1 MLILKTI
8 EEFTK
13 ARNNLLKGDSL
24 GFVPTMGY
32 LHDGHIELIKQARR
46 ENKYIVASIF
56 VNPPQFGHYED
67 LDNYQ
72 RDFDKDHNILE
83 KHGCDLLFFPS
94 TTEMYPS
101 SKPGETFVVPGETA
115 ERLEGALRPGHFRG
129 VATVVAKLLNIV
141 NPTTTYLGQ
150 KDGQQVAV
158 IKKLVED
165 LNFTTNI
172 TVVPTVREEDGLAF
186 SSRNSYLSK
195 DDRKKAPILY
205 SSLLIA
211 SSEYKKG
218 DRSAE
223 HLKEMIREQL
233 KVHGKITIDY
243 ISIAESDSLRE
254 VEEASPGCM
263 ISAAI
268 WLGNTRLIDNIVLE

>member
-13 ARNNLLKGDSL
+13 ARDNLLKGDSL

-46 ENKYIVASIF
+46 ENKYTVTSIF
-56 VNPPQFGHYED
+56 VNPTQFGQDED
-67 LDNYQ
+67 LDKYP
-72 RDFDKDHNILE
+72 RDFEKDKSILE
-83 KHGCDLLFFPS
+83 KYGCDLLFFPS
-94 TTEMYPS
+94 TQEMYPS
-101 SKPGETFVVPGETA
+101 NKPGETFVVPGQTA

-141 NPTTTYLGQ
+141 NPTNTYLGQ

-158 IKKLVED
+158 IQKLVKD
-165 LNFTTNI
+165 LNFTTKI

-195 DDRKKAPILY
+195 DNRKKAPLLY
-205 SSLLIA
+205 SSLLLA
-211 SSEYKKG
+211 SSAYKNG
-218 DRSAE
+218 DHSAQN
-223 HLKEMIREQL
+223 LKEMIREQL
-233 KVHGKITIDY
+233 KLDNEITIDY
-243 ISIAESDSLRE
+243 ISIAESDSLQE

-268 WLGNTRLIDNIVLE
+268 WLGSTRLIDNIVLE

>member
-1 MLILKTI
+1 
-8 EEFTK
+8 
-13 ARNNLLKGDSL
+13 
-24 GFVPTMGY
+24 
-32 LHDGHIELIKQARR
+32 
-46 ENKYIVASIF
+46 
-56 VNPPQFGHYED
+56 VNPTQFGQDED
-67 LDNYQ
+67 LDKYP
-72 RDFDKDHNILE
+72 RDFEKDRNILE
-83 KHGCDLLFFPS
+83 KYDCDLLFFPS
-94 TTEMYPS
+94 TKEMYPS
-101 SKPGETFVVPGETA
+101 SKPGETFVVPGRTA
-115 ERLEGALRPGHFRG
+115 EGLEGALRPGHFRG
-129 VATVVAKLLNIV
+129 VATVVTKLLNIV

-195 DDRKKAPILY
+195 GNRKKAPVLY

-211 SSEYKKG
+211 SSEYKNG
-218 DRSAE
+218 DHSAQ

-233 KVHGKITIDY
+233 KMDSEITIDY
-243 ISIAESDSLRE
+243 ISIAESNSLQE
-254 VEEASPGCM
+254 VEKASPGCM